1 MKTISV
7 LVAVYNAESTLN
19 KCLDSLLTQTYPAL
33 DIICVDDAST
43 DESPNILE
51 QYAARDQRV
60 QVIHNGVNS
69 GAPHAR
75 NIALQQAHGELICYL
90 DSDDWLATDA
100 IERCVKVFDQAPD
113 VDCVLFNVKLYDP
126 KKQSFTPYPSPPLQ
140 YLISGKE
147 AFQRSL
153 NWQLHGI
160 YMVRA
165 EIHKRIPYD
174 DSCQLYSDDNTT
186 RLHYLA
192 ARQVGQTDGTY
203 FYRQHADSATHQ
215 VSAKR
220 YQYVDAAR
228 HLAELLKDMD
238 IEEKYLRTYETT
250 RWRILV
256 DTYKFHYCHRKQLTE
271 QERNQGLEKIHRE
284 WQSIH
289 TEWVSPSLR
298 RKFGYIPLKTS
309 WTLFQWQEETYF
321 FLRSLLGKNKE

>member
-1 MKTISV
+1 MKKVSV
-7 LVAVYNAESTLN
+7 LVAVYNAEATLR
-19 KCLDSLLTQTYPAL
+19 KCIDSLLSQTYTNL
-33 DIICVDDAST
+33 DIICVDDAS
-43 DESPNILE
+43 DDDSVNILE
-51 QYAARDQRV
+51 QYAARDVRV
-60 QVIHNGVNS
+60 RVVHNNVNS

-75 NIALQQAHGELICYL
+75 NIALQYAQGELICFL
-90 DSDDWLATDA
+90 DSDDWFAADA
-100 IERCVKVFDQAPD
+100 IERCVKTFDQAPD
-113 VDCVLFNVKLYDP
+113 VDCVLFNVKLYNP
-126 KKQSFTPYPSPPLQ
+126 QKQSFTPYPSPPLQ

-160 YMVRA
+160 YMIKA
-165 EIHKRIPYD
+165 DIHHRIPYD
-174 DSCQLYSDDNTT
+174 DSCHLYSDDNTT

-203 FYRQHADSATHQ
+203 FYRQHAGSATHQ
-215 VSAKR
+215 VSALR
-220 YQYVDAAR
+220 YQYVDAAH
-228 HLAELLKDMD
+228 HLAIQLQEMG